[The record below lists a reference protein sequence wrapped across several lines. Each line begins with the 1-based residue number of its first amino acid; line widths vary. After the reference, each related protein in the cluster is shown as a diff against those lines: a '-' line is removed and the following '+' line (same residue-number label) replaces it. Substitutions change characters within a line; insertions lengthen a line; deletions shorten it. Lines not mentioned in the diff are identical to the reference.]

1 MGGGFPVGSVVK
13 NLPVNSK
20 DAGNVGIIPGLERS
34 SGGENGNTLEY
45 SCLKN
50 PMKTMERQKKDMTL
64 EDEPP
69 RSVSVQYAAEE
80 E

>member
-50 PMKTMERQKKDMTL
+50 PMDRGAWQATIHRVTKVRHE
-64 EDEPP
+64 
-69 RSVSVQYAAEE
+69 
-80 E
+80 

>member
-1 MGGGFPVGSVVK
+1 MQYVGGFPVGSVVK
-13 NLPVNSK
+13 NLPVNSR

-50 PMKTMERQKKDMTL
+50 PIDRGGLQATVHVVTKSRT
-64 EDEPP
+64 
-69 RSVSVQYAAEE
+69 
-80 E
+80 

>member
-50 PMKTMERQKKDMTL
+50 PMDKGGMQATVHVVTKSRT
-64 EDEPP
+64 
-69 RSVSVQYAAEE
+69 
-80 E
+80 